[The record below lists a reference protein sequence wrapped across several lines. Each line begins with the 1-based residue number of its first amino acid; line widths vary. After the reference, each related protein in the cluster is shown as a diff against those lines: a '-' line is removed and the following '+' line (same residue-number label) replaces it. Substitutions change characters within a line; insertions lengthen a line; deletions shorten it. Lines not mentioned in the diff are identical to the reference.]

1 MSSNPINPYQ
11 DSGSQVRQLSF
22 FGGVYGRYVELDAG
36 VYKTTTGRP
45 QPVETIAS
53 WYPVISCC
61 TKRAPRLNDRKI
73 HAQSTWLTKVLEGDN
88 EQTLTPVGSPP
99 CNWLVCVGYNRLYTG
114 YLMGELGFMVMITY
128 DNYNI
133 L

>member
-53 WYPVISCC
+53 
-61 TKRAPRLNDRKI
+61 
-73 HAQSTWLTKVLEGDN
+73 
-88 EQTLTPVGSPP
+88 
-99 CNWLVCVGYNRLYTG
+99 
-114 YLMGELGFMVMITY
+114 
-128 DNYNI
+128 
-133 L
+133 